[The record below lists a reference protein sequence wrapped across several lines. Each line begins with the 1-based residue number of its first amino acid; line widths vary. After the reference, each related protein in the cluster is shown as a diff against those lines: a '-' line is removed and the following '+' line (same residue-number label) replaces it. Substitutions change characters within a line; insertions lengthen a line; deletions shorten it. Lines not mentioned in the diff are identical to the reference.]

1 LDSLTIDLD
10 GSPLHYV
17 DHGGPSDP
25 GASPM
30 VLVHGLGGS
39 HVNWNAVAP
48 ALARKRRVLA
58 LDLPGFGRSP
68 PRRAEDPLDAN
79 AELIARFV
87 ERVARAP
94 AILVGNS
101 MGGLLTMMVAAR
113 TPERVRS
120 LVLVDAALPPA
131 RGVKLDREVAMVFA
145 MYMVPRLG
153 EWVMK
158 SRAAK
163 MSAEQL
169 VHDTM
174 RVCCAEPEKLSRDI
188 ISAHVAMAEERR
200 AMAWAHQAFLHSA
213 RAIVRSV
220 VIPWKLQ
227 AIADRVKAPV
237 LVVHGDRDRLVPL
250 GAARAASER
259 RKWKLVVFENVGH
272 VPQLEIPE
280 RFVSTLEHWL

>member
-1 LDSLTIDLD
+1 MNSRTVDLE
-10 GSPLHYV
+10 GSQLHYV
-17 DHGGPSDP
+17 EYGGPED
-25 GASPM
+25 GTPM

-48 ALARKRRVLA
+48 SLARKHRVIA

-68 PRRAEDPLDAN
+68 PRRQSAPLDEN
-79 AELIARFV
+79 ADLIARFLEKV
-87 ERVARAP
+87 SGAP
-94 AILVGNS
+94 AVLVGNS
-101 MGGLLTMMVAAR
+101 MGGLLSMMVASRA
-113 TPERVRS
+113 PKSVRS

-153 EWVMK
+153 EWVMRN
-158 SRAAK
+158 RAAK
-163 MSAEQL
+163 MTPEQL

-174 RVCCAEPEKLSRDI
+174 RVCCAEPEKLAREI
-188 ISAHVAMAEERR
+188 ITAHVAMAEERQ

-213 RAIVRSV
+213 RAIVRAV
-220 VIPWKLQ
+220 LIPGKLQ
-227 AIADRVKAPV
+227 RIADRVQAPV
-237 LVVHGDRDRLVPL
+237 LVLHGDRDRLVPL